1 MQKLYC
7 YVDESGQDAGSEFFV
22 VAAIVSEQE
31 QEKLRDSI
39 LQVEKIT
46 KSGGKKWHKLRSE
59 NRVKHLNIILDQK
72 IGKSDVCF
80 GCFKKPIPYS
90 FPIIEVVEKSIKRKV
105 KRKYSAIVYIDGID
119 RKKAAELTN
128 ALRMRGVSLRFIKSR
143 RDESEPLIR
152 LADMWAGCIRGALL
166 GKREN
171 IKILARAKK
180 EKYLYDVAK

>member
-7 YVDESGQDAGSEFFV
+7 YVDESGQDVKSEFFV
-22 VAAIVSEQE
+22 VAAIVSGQE
-31 QEKLRDSI
+31 QERLRNRL
-39 LQVEKIT
+39 LQVEKMT
-46 KSGGKKWHKLRSE
+46 KSGGKKWRKLRSE

-90 FPIIEVVEKSIKRKV
+90 FPIIEVVEKAIKRRAKG
-105 KRKYSAIVYIDGID
+105 RYNAIVYIDGID

-152 LADMWAGCIRGALL
+152 LADMWAGCIRGVLL

-171 IKILARAKK
+171 IKILDRAKK
-180 EKYLYDVAK
+180 EKYLHNVTK